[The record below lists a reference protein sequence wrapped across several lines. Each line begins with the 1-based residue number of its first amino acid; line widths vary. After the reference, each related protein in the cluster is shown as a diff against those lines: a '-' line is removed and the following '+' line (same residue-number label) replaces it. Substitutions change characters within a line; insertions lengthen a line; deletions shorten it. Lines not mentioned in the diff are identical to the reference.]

1 MLLFKCRCAG
11 LGGLPY
17 TTRMR
22 KKPVALQVRLPD
34 DLHAEIKQLTEEED
48 RPLNR
53 TIIRLLRAG
62 LEHYRSAPSESSA
75 RSDDE

>member
-1 MLLFKCRCAG
+1 MQ
-11 LGGLPY
+11 
-17 TTRMR
+17 R
-22 KKPVALQVRLPD
+22 KNVPLQVRLPA

-62 LEHYRSAPSESSA
+62 LHSHRLLKKAIEIAEAEQLEKPQ
-75 RSDDE
+75 